1 MLRHIDQLK
10 AGLGT
15 ELLDFKNEG
24 TKVNKQASLCNY
36 DLLQQGTT
44 QIFQM
49 SRSHLQIL
57 GANRVT

>member
-15 ELLDFKNEG
+15 ELIDFKNEG

-44 QIFQM
+44 NFP
-49 SRSHLQIL
+49 
-57 GANRVT
+57 NV